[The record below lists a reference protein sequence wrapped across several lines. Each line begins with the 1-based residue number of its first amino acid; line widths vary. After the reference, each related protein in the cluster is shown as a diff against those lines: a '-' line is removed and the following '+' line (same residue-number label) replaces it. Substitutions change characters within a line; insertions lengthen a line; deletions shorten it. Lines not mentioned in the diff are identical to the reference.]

1 MHYTFNNVSGKTV
14 TDDSGSGYDATIVS
28 SASVMKMGKYNV
40 LDLGNGTGYLDMG
53 ASIGNVVKDLEDY
66 TVSAYYRVDNNASLS
81 GNGYFL
87 WSFSMVTA
95 NSSTSSQYMA
105 YRLNAQRF
113 AISTGGY
120 SNESGIEAGGNATK
134 NRWQHVVYRQTGTT
148 GELFVDGQLVV
159 SSTSLTK

>member
-1 MHYTFNNVSGKTV
+1 
-14 TDDSGSGYDATIVS
+14 
-28 SASVMKMGKYNV
+28 
-40 LDLGNGTGYLDMG
+40 
-53 ASIGNVVKDLEDY
+53 
-66 TVSAYYRVDNNASLS
+66 
-81 GNGYFL
+81 
-87 WSFSMVTA
+87 MVTA

-105 YRLNAQRF
+105 YRLNDQRF

-159 SSTSLTK
+159 SSTSIPKCKTVFSSASPYNWIGRAPFSGDAYLSQTLVSDFRLYDSSIPDSDISALASITS